1 MQIVVFLGDVWQ
13 ILLKRHLLR
22 RKEMIKGARKQM
34 IVVRTGNSRYFDE
47 AYFVLRE
54 DSQSDKRKSKDILSE
69 ANRILAEM
77 APDLP
82 STEKKQKRSWL
93 YFCAGSLCG
102 AVLGL
107 IVTLLLV

>member
-1 MQIVVFLGDVWQ
+1 
-13 ILLKRHLLR
+13 
-22 RKEMIKGARKQM
+22 MIKGARKQM

-54 DSQSDKRKSKDILSE
+54 DAQKEKRKSRDILSE

-77 APDLP
+77 THE
-82 STEKKQKRSWL
+82 SSSVSQKNNQQWL
-93 YFCAGSLCG
+93 FFGIGGICG
-102 AVLGL
+102 AILSV